1 MYAVTG
7 LFMFC
12 ASYCLVKDREAWPA
26 AVHGVVK
33 ELDTTEQLKNRDT
46 ACLVSQVHYFLV
58 WPYMLSFHVLICLL
72 FVTWLMH

>member
-7 LFMFC
+7 LFSIFC
-12 ASYCLVKDREAWPA
+12 ASHCLVKDREAWSA

-33 ELDTTEQLKNRDT
+33 SRTQLKNNDI

-58 WPYMLSFHVLICLL
+58 WPSYMLSLFRVLICLL
-72 FVTWLMH
+72 FIICPMH

>member
-7 LFMFC
+7 FFMFC

-33 ELDTTEQLKNRDT
+33 SDTTEQLKNSDT

-58 WPYMLSFHVLICLL
+58 WPYMLSLFRVLICLL
-72 FVTWLMH
+72 FVIWRMH